1 MALMSPAWQKTTV
14 TPGRKDRR
22 MESGAVDQDE
32 AAQLRKQL
40 LEQQEELTRLKSERD
55 EQLKLASA
63 ALIDSQIQS
72 SQDAEKELQRL
83 GSLVQEGNKNE
94 QQLGKRVVQLQ
105 YVEKMLVEKEEELGR
120 LRTLQSAESQQLRFV
135 KEELQEAQ
143 LKVTTD
149 SRCGSGFVCLTL

>member
-1 MALMSPAWQKTTV
+1 
-14 TPGRKDRR
+14 

-72 SQDAEKELQRL
+72 SQDRTPQVITS
-83 GSLVQEGNKNE
+83 SLTINSN
-94 QQLGKRVVQLQ
+94 LNI
-105 YVEKMLVEKEEELGR
+105 
-120 LRTLQSAESQQLRFV
+120 SQ
-135 KEELQEAQ
+135 
-143 LKVTTD
+143 
-149 SRCGSGFVCLTL
+149 